1 MHCFEAQN
9 GTSIAHCCCRMGG
22 ASEHA
27 VVQQCVKAANV
38 PKNSSTCTLSRV
50 RGISPFWLFKQA
62 AFEACRVCWGCALC
76 RVRSVGLGDR
86 VAQPPWK
93 KFLCCHTLSSH
104 CDNVDHC
111 AEASAP
117 PPSPPTRC
125 SYCMGSR
132 QHGSVPWLE
141 LCILLQYCVLYCTV
155 PPAAEVAVLHGWQEA
170 CTAPILRHVQ
180 AARRHHSCYHW
191 TAAFAGDGS
200 WSCDTP
206 AAHWTAV
213 T

>member
-1 MHCFEAQN
+1 MYCFEAQN

-38 PKNSSTCTLSRV
+38 PKNSSTCTIPRV
-50 RGISPFWLFKQA
+50 RGSSPFWLFKQA
-62 AFEACRVCWGCALC
+62 AFEACGVCWGCALC

-86 VAQPPWK
+86 VVQPSWK
-93 KFLCCHTLSSH
+93 ISLCCHTFHHTATTLTI
-104 CDNVDHC
+104 VPRLL
-111 AEASAP
+111 P
-117 PPSPPTRC
+117 PPSTPHPC
-125 SYCMGSR
+125 
-132 QHGSVPWLE
+132 
-141 LCILLQYCVLYCTV
+141 CVLYCTV